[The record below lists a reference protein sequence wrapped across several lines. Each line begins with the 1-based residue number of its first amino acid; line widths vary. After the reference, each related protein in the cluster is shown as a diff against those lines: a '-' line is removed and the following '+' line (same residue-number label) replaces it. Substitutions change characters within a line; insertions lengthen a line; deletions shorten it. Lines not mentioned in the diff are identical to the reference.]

1 MNKEGNDG
9 RILKEGSEKMVELM
23 FDFFKENRQFQ
34 PYTFG
39 IIGHA
44 TELLMHFLCYCNGE
58 NYDQISEDYRD
69 FLCDVHGNIKAGYIK
84 AVKTEDL
91 KAN

>member
-1 MNKEGNDG
+1 MNKEGNDE
-9 RILKEGSEKMVELM
+9 RILKEGSEKMAGLM

-44 TELLMHFLCYCNGE
+44 TELLMHFLCYCDGD
-58 NYDQISEDYRD
+58 NYDKISEDYRD
-69 FLCDVHGNIKAGYIK
+69 FLRDVHRNIKASKI
-84 AVKTEDL
+84 EDL
-91 KAN
+91 TAN

>member
-9 RILKEGSEKMVELM
+9 RILKEGSEKMVGLM

-44 TELLMHFLCYCNGE
+44 TELLMHFLCYCNGG
-58 NYDQISEDYRD
+58 NYDQISEDYRN
-69 FLCDVHGNIKAGYIK
+69 FLCDVHGNIKHGNIK
-84 AVKTEDL
+84 ASITEDL